1 VTPTTKTK
9 ETTVLQIRSG
19 SLAVVPLLLALAVPA
34 TAQQPK
40 GAVSSSIAA
49 RRPVFG
55 GACKLCPWGAL
66 GEVVRQAM
74 QPYGYEVRICHN
86 CSGSNAPLI
95 VADRREPPPYRPDPN
110 VSELLAPQNEP
121 GLGSIDFGATA
132 VQFIVG
138 AYRGTGPYAREQPR
152 KNLRLI
158 ANIQSPNY
166 LVVAARA
173 ETGITDLSQ
182 VRAKRWPV
190 KVLSGGSGVGLN
202 DSILAY
208 FGIPRDSILASG
220 GRIGADRAD
229 RQDFD
234 IIIHSCQGLTS
245 APEFDVWTD
254 VSQRFRLNYIQLPDE
269 LLAKIAADDYYDQA
283 LIPVGLMPGIERPIK
298 AVVRTGTV
306 VYTTAAVPDEFAYA
320 VAKALDEQQQM
331 LQWSQLNFSYN
342 SHNVW
347 KAFEVPLH
355 PGAERY
361 YRERGYLK

>member
-1 VTPTTKTK
+1 MSKVPFARM
-9 ETTVLQIRSG
+9 L
-19 SLAVVPLLLALAVPA
+19 PLLLLAATPPA
-34 TAQQPK
+34 AAQQPQ
-40 GAVSSSIAA
+40 GGGVSSSIAA

-74 QPYGYEVRICHN
+74 QPYGYDVRLCYN
-86 CSGSNAPLI
+86 CSGGNAPLI
-95 VADRREPPPYRPDPN
+95 VAERREPPPYRPDPTG
-110 VSELLAPQNEP
+110 SELLAPRNEP
-121 GLGSIDFGATA
+121 GLGPIDFGATA
-132 VQFIVG
+132 VQFMVG
-138 AYRGTGPYAREQPR
+138 AYRGTGLYANGPPHR
-152 KNLRLI
+152 NLCLI

-173 ETGITDLSQ
+173 VTGITDLSQ
-182 VRAKRWPV
+182 VRGKRWPV

-208 FGIPRDSILASG
+208 FGIPRDSILAAG
-220 GRIGADRAD
+220 GRISATREDRE
-229 RQDFD
+229 DFD
-234 IIIHSCQGLTS
+234 IIIHSSQGLTS

-269 LLAKIAADDYYDQA
+269 LLAQIAAGDFYDQA
-283 LIPVGLMPGIERPIK
+283 LIPVGLLPGVERPIRT
-298 AVVRTGTV
+298 VVRTGTV
-306 VYTTAAVPDEFAYA
+306 VYTTDAVPDEFAYA
-320 VAKALDEQQQM
+320 VAKALDEQQQL

-342 SHNVW
+342 IHNVW
-347 KAFEVPLH
+347 QAFEVPLH